1 MKAKSFFTH
10 TQTSAKYLVNL
21 GWQVKQQYIAIR
33 FKNVE
38 GKTLE
43 IPNSSPKNLWFGS
56 KCELSKLSMNHAFGS
71 KLLLG
76 LYFG

>member
-43 IPNSSPKNLWFGS
+43 IPNSSPKNL
-56 KCELSKLSMNHAFGS
+56 
-71 KLLLG
+71 
-76 LYFG
+76 